1 MSDFFSFI
9 LVMFKDLVSLF
20 FDLPFMASFSYG
32 DLLVAIVILAV
43 VSSALIGQLRSF
55 NLSHEAS
62 TARANARSASRPVYK
77 GGKQWKR

>member
-9 LVMFKDLVSLF
+9 LVMFKDLVALF

-55 NLSHEAS
+55 NLSREAS
-62 TARANARSASRPVYK
+62 TARSNARAK